1 MWAVIRDQ
9 VQAEQDGPVIS
20 LNEMWGRIGNAM
32 DVTMTDT
39 GKMAMAAACMEASA
53 PHFTEMWKTLFP
65 VGLTSDYVL

>member
-1 MWAVIRDQ
+1 MIREQ

-20 LNEMWGRIGNAM
+20 LKEIWGRIGNAM

-53 PHFTEMWKTLFP
+53 HRFTEM
-65 VGLTSDYVL
+65 